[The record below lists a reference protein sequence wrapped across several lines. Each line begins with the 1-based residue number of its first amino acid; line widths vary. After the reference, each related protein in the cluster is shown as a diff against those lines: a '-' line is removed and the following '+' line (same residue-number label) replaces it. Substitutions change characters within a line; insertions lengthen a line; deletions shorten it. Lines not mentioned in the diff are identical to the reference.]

1 MARMIVHVAFGAQ
14 CFRARLAKVDFVEL
28 VKVASH
34 VLGELYLL
42 DYLFHWSVPDIL
54 FLELGSAA
62 VRALMIIQA
71 VDTILA
77 EQCVALRAH
86 LHHVLDQLV
95 AHDTLASLTFYSTRF
110 CLFRRP

>member
-14 CFRARLAKVDFVEL
+14 GFRARLAKVDFVEL

-34 VLGELYLL
+34 VLCELYLL

-54 FLELGSAA
+54 LFELGSPA

-71 VDTILA
+71 VDAILA
-77 EQCVALRAH
+77 E
-86 LHHVLDQLV
+86 
-95 AHDTLASLTFYSTRF
+95 
-110 CLFRRP
+110 